1 LSERLAAWQAAYQDV
16 DVRIDVS
23 HMRPA
28 DALVAAS
35 RHSDLL
41 LLGRGERHGY
51 GQLSSLTHALMRE
64 SLCPLEVVPG

>member
-16 DVRIDVS
+16 DVRIDVR

-51 GQLSSLTHALMRE
+51 GQPSSLTRALIRE